1 MQLQRSTSC
10 PTLFNSKRLGGKLV
24 CLALLLL
31 LSFPVAAQP
40 SQIQVARQFLLAVLR
55 GDNNAAYKLLAPEV
69 SKAVSKKQFKEA
81 VRSLY
86 QQGRDFGQP
95 IALYKLGIRLG
106 EEATP
111 RYFYAFS
118 FKSDT
123 LQIRPRVMLDVTFRD
138 TAATRILSF
147 GMIPA
152 PQGKQKK

>member
-1 MQLQRSTSC
+1 MRFQRSFSC
-10 PTLFNSKRLGGKLV
+10 SILSALGRLGGKLA

-55 GDNNAAYKLLAPEV
+55 GDNNSAYKLLAPEV
-69 SKAVSKKQFKEA
+69 SKTVSKKQFKEA
-81 VRSLY
+81 VKPLH

-95 IALYKLGIRLG
+95 ISLYKLGIRLG
-106 EEATP
+106 EESKP

-123 LQIRPRVMLDVTFRD
+123 LQTQPRVMLDVTFRD